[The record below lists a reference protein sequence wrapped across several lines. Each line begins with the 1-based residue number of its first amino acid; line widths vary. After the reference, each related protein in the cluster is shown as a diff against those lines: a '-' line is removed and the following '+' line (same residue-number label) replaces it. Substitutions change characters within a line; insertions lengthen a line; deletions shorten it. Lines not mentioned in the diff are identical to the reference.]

1 MRPQKISTAQI
12 KYIQCER
19 RRAGI
24 DDDTYAAMKTSVG
37 VASTVDL
44 DQRQFNELLRRI
56 GKLRQNA
63 RRRQSTPPPA
73 ARPPLFSKPPDDK
86 AAMLSKIEAIL
97 AELKLSWSY
106 ADGIA
111 KQQTRGS
118 IERLRFCD
126 DSQTYKVLQALIY
139 HQKRKSSAGFQPVDC
154 NTVKTNDQA
163 FYVRELKG
171 EGCQCGA
178 SKKSGYSF
186 CWSCFSKLPEEMR
199 KALYRKLG
207 KGYEQAYDAA
217 VVHLTGEE
225 ANG

>member
-1 MRPQKISTAQI
+1 MRTTKISTAQI

-24 DDDTYAAMKTSVG
+24 DDDTYAAMKTSLG

-56 GKLRQNA
+56 GRLRQNA
-63 RRRQSTPPPA
+63 HKREKPA
-73 ARPPLFSKPPDDK
+73 APASNTRPGPRPPLFTTPPPDK

-97 AELKLSWSY
+97 ADLKLSWSY

-111 KQQTRGS
+111 KQQTRGA

-126 DSQTYKVLQALIY
+126 DAQTYKVLQALIY
-139 HQKRKSSAGFQPVDC
+139 HQNRQAK
-154 NTVKTNDQA
+154 TVKTNDQA

-186 CWSCFSKLPEEMR
+186 CWSCFKSLPEEMR
-199 KALYRKLG
+199 KSLYRKLG

-217 VVHLTGEE
+217 IVHLTGEE